1 MRRDPDFSYLNEDG
15 KLVSGTAAF
24 LHHVYTEMGGIQ
36 NYNDEVGKAYIA
48 EFVAAHSDIINDGL
62 EYQARKKRLK
72 LTG

>member
-48 EFVAAHSDIINDGL
+48 EFVSAHSDIINDGL